1 MKKELLRINRL
12 NYNYTRTRKLEN
24 VSFCILEGECIGFL
38 GLSYSGKDL
47 MTSLLRGELT
57 EGDGSGAIYLGGQKV
72 NDWEVLGKEIY
83 YMCPD
88 NYVIEDWTV
97 AEYLCLVDS
106 GWAGSFWRKGALNEE
121 AGECFAELELDFD
134 ISSRMRD
141 LSELEKRIVDVVK
154 AYRKGARII
163 IIEDEFDGVS
173 QTDIIKFG
181 KIIRRLIQRKLGV
194 IVNSNSN
201 FIMSELSDKFIML
214 EYLRKLAEYGKTKG
228 LEEIHIEATPLI
240 TEFPHSPEVSVQ
252 MMKDLEGTDIPIKLL
267 VDWGHA
273 LYKPLLKEEADIEL
287 WFKQCAPYIGSIHL
301 QQTDGQWDRHWDF
314 THEGGII
321 TPELIKK
328 ATTEAGLDDI
338 TQYLEVVTIFE
349 DDDDAVY
356 EGMKKTMDYLHKEL
370 GC

>member
-1 MKKELLRINRL
+1 MTVDMGAKIMGTPVGGMDYHDARDPQRREEL
-12 NYNYTRTRKLEN
+12 YQ
-24 VSFCILEGECIGFL
+24 
-38 GLSYSGKDL
+38 D
-47 MTSLLRGELT
+47 
-57 EGDGSGAIYLGGQKV
+57 
-72 NDWEVLGKEIY
+72 
-83 YMCPD
+83 
-88 NYVIEDWTV
+88 
-97 AEYLCLVDS
+97 
-106 GWAGSFWRKGALNEE
+106 
-121 AGECFAELELDFD
+121 
-134 ISSRMRD
+134 
-141 LSELEKRIVDVVK
+141 
-154 AYRKGARII
+154 
-163 IIEDEFDGVS
+163 
-173 QTDIIKFG
+173 
-181 KIIRRLIQRKLGV
+181 
-194 IVNSNSN
+194 
-201 FIMSELSDKFIML
+201 ML

-349 DDDDAVY
+349 DDDDVVY